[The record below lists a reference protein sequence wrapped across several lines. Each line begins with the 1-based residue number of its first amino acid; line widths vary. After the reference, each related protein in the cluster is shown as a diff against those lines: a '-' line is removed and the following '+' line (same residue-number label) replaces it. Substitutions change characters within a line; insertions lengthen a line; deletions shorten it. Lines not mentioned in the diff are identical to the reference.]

1 MNDID
6 LHVHSNAS
14 DGTCSPSQV
23 VELAKKAKLA
33 AIALTDHDT
42 VNGVGQALEA
52 ARQNGLRVIPGI
64 EVSSIY
70 EGTEIHILG
79 LFVEKD
85 DPDFLKALERFQ
97 AIRDE
102 RNQEMLER
110 FEKAGI
116 HLTKD
121 MLTGSNPQTVITR
134 AHVARALVRSG
145 YASSMEQAFKKY
157 LTYGGAYCPPKKA
170 PDPRTV
176 TETLRANGAF
186 VSLAHPFQYKLGD
199 ERLGHLAES
208 MKSWGMEG
216 IEVYHSSHNSLEIKK
231 LLELSQKLKLFP
243 TGGSDFHGSNKP
255 GIAIGVGRGN
265 LRIPL
270 SLLENIEKGR
280 KNPPV
285 FSRNPDCASNQIRV

>member
-42 VNGVGQALEA
+42 VDGVGQALEA

-110 FEKAGI
+110 FDRLEWQG
-116 HLTKD
+116 
-121 MLTGSNPQTVITR
+121 
-134 AHVARALVRSG
+134 RALRV
-145 YASSMEQAFKKY
+145 EQAR
-157 LTYGGAYCPPKKA
+157 GSEGQAEGYCTFTCLVRLHDWA
-170 PDPRTV
+170 EEDQTGEV
-176 TETLRANGAF
+176 M
-186 VSLAHPFQYKLGD
+186 
-199 ERLGHLAES
+199 ERLEQRL
-208 MKSWGMEG
+208 
-216 IEVYHSSHNSLEIKK
+216 
-231 LLELSQKLKLFP
+231 
-243 TGGSDFHGSNKP
+243 T
-255 GIAIGVGRGN
+255 
-265 LRIPL
+265 
-270 SLLENIEKGR
+270 
-280 KNPPV
+280 PPA
-285 FSRNPDCASNQIRV
+285 DDGKDG